1 MIARAA
7 IVLFGLILL
16 MGSTLARAEN
26 PVLVPEVSQNKIEI
40 VYSFTGANLLL
51 YGAVL
56 YPGGRV
62 PSENADIVVVIRGP
76 SESILVRE
84 KQKLGGLIWVNAD
97 RAQFRSA
104 PGFYA
109 VASSKPLNTLLDK
122 RTAAIFELGLGNLY
136 LSPATGAAPD
146 VQKRFEMGLVDL
158 RQRMDLYSESPNRV
172 QIKAGVLYTARM
184 FIPARVGVGT
194 YTAETFLIKDGHVLA
209 VATADI
215 NIKKSGFE
223 RFVAEKAKTWPFTYG
238 ITAVLM
244 SLFLGWGADR
254 IFRRL

>member
-1 MIARAA
+1 MAKRRLALCGI
-7 IVLFGLILL
+7 LFGAAPIV
-16 MGSTLARAEN
+16 AHAQN

-40 VYSFTGANLLL
+40 VYSFTGENLLL

-76 SESILVRE
+76 SESIVVRE

-109 VASSKPLNTLLDK
+109 VASSKPLGQLLDK

-136 LSPATGAAPD
+136 LSPATGAPPD
-146 VQKRFEMGLVDL
+146 VQKRFETGLVDL
-158 RQRMDLYSESPNRV
+158 RQRLDLYSESPNRV

-194 YTAETFLIKDGHVLA
+194 YTAETFLIKGGHVLA
-209 VATADI
+209 VATSDI
-215 NIKKSGFE
+215 TIKKSGFE
-223 RFVAEKAKTWPFTYG
+223 RFVAESAKTWPFTYG
-238 ITAVLM
+238 IAAVLM
-244 SLFLGWGADR
+244 SLLLGWSADR